1 MKYVRELSQEE
12 RREIRGGFIR
22 PNWTVAI
29 LELYVKSFNYGRK
42 LYHLGCEHD

>member
-1 MKYVRELSQEE
+1 MRVLSMEE
-12 RREIRGGFIR
+12 RMDIRAGFIR

-42 LYHLGCEHD
+42 LYHIDCDHD